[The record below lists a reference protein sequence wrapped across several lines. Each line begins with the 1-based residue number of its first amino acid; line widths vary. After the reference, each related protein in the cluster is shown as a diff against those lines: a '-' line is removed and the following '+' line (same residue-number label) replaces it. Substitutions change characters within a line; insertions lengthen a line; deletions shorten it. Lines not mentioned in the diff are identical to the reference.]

1 VTPLVAPN
9 HHHTEDLAA
18 AAVVVGADDDAEA
31 AVDADVPV
39 ASGERV

>member
-1 VTPLVAPN
+1 VTPLGVTDNRHA
-9 HHHTEDLAA
+9 ERLAA
-18 AAVVVGADDDAEA
+18 EVAVIGADDDTET